1 MDKDEEEEVS
11 EVVVHEKGRN
21 TVGFFSQVSW
31 FLVVSHHLRHWQIST
46 RPLSPTKPLKGKTSS
61 LLNGLI
67 TNTTGRE
74 LHITGHRSRLS
85 REEMNDLE
93 RGNSPVG
100 STHSAL
106 LDHVEEARNGY
117 AAAAAAAEAAGES
130 HGKRARSWSRTWMG
144 RTRVEGHGGKKAS
157 KEKNEVGPTPPP
169 TMSHTKSSSSV
180 GSRPVTPNK
189 NASRKKFSFSGGL
202 TGTHAGFAAIAA
214 PKRPEEDVERRRG
227 EDPPRTP
234 TKPAPT
240 GADPSSNQHGRNSN
254 TKLVTLSPAPVM
266 TSSLAGPATA
276 ISSSTHSLTP
286 PSVPK
291 KSIPSPGTSTKGAS
305 QRSRPPSRPIP
316 PPPPPLEDENITA
329 AGHAGGDVAM
339 TNSSPMTS
347 VHDHDRLS
355 ASTNNDTDSSTT
367 TNTTEQQATLP
378 SGVSGMATTVTT
390 RSQRLA
396 TESNLLE
403 TPPPL
408 PPKLAM
414 STSEGSATK
423 PRVLP
428 PPNHRFSLTLY
439 GSSTGYNPGS
449 CCFLGCPTSSL
460 TGLSQP
466 MPTARPVS
474 LIEHSPCPL
483 KV

>member
-1 MDKDEEEEVS
+1 MDYAREGGYFYPKESGMDKDEEEEIR
-11 EVVVHEKGRN
+11 EVVVHEKGRS
-21 TVGFFSQVSW
+21 TVGVFFFEVS
-31 FLVVSHHLRHWQIST
+31 LVSRCISPTPSVIWQIST
-46 RPLSPTKPLKGKTSS
+46 RPLSPTKPPKGKTSS

-130 HGKRARSWSRTWMG
+130 HRKRSRSWSRTWTG
-144 RTRVEGHGGKKAS
+144 RTRVEGHGGKKTS
-157 KEKNEVGPTPPP
+157 KEKNEVAPTPPPP
-169 TMSHTKSSSSV
+169 TMSHTKSSSSI

-189 NASRKKFSFSGGL
+189 ITSRKKFSISGGL
-202 TGTHAGFAAIAA
+202 SGTHAGLAAIAA
-214 PKRPEEDVERRRG
+214 PKRPEEEVER
-227 EDPPRTP
+227 PPRTP

-240 GADPSSNQHGRNSN
+240 AAVGSDPKHGRSS
-254 TKLVTLSPAPVM
+254 TSSKSVTASPAPA
-266 TSSLAGPATA
+266 TSSA

-291 KSIPSPGTSTKGAS
+291 KSIHPPPCPATKTGASTKGAS
-305 QRSRPPSRPIP
+305 QRSRPPSRPLP

-329 AGHAGGDVAM
+329 AGHAGGEVAM
-339 TNSSPMTS
+339 TNTFNSTRPMTS
-347 VHDHDRLS
+347 VHDHRLS
-355 ASTNNDTDSSTT
+355 ASTNIDTNSSTT
-367 TNTTEQQATLP
+367 TNTTEQQGPKPTLP

-390 RSQRLA
+390 RGQR
-396 TESNLLE
+396 SNLLD

-408 PPKLAM
+408 PPKLAV

-439 GSSTGYNPGS
+439 GPSTGYNPGS
-449 CCFLGCPTSSL
+449 SCFLGSPTSSL
-460 TGLSQP
+460 
-466 MPTARPVS
+466 
-474 LIEHSPCPL
+474 
-483 KV
+483 